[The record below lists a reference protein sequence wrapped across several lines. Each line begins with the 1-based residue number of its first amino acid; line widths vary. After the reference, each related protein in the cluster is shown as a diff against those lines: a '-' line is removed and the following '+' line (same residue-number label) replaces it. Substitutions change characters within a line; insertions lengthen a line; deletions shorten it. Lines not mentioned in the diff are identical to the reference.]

1 MGLLLIALGVIM
13 LVSQI
18 LEISFIEHIIK
29 WWPIILILIGLEI
42 LLYIFLS
49 NQDAPKVKFDVFSII
64 IISILMMASVGVY
77 AVTGIMTSGDGVI
90 LVGPMFDSY
99 KNESKYTRTF
109 ELDAVSTN
117 LIIDNVVGNIS
128 IAKGDGDKIEVEANI
143 TIKNNDEEYA
153 AEIADSLIT
162 VAKEK
167 ELKISS
173 NSKEYSNKGKIGSI
187 QIDYSVKVPDSVNV
201 EVENKF
207 GDVSLT
213 DLAQSAKVN
222 NKNGKITVES
232 LGGDLIVNSS
242 FGEVK
247 VQDIKGKTQV
257 YSKNGDVIANN
268 CNKDITIESS
278 FGDIRI
284 DGVKGIVAI
293 TNSNGQTQGN
303 WINGDI
309 NVISKFGDVT
319 LTDVS
324 GNADV
329 DNANGEVSI
338 SNVGGYVKVS
348 NGFGNTR
355 VSNANKG
362 LVLNNTN
369 GDITVEANK
378 VIMQDVNIK
387 SKFGDILLK
396 LPAPQNGYFEANTK
410 FGDIENDFGLE
421 VNENMSTSSMKGTL
435 TDDKI
440 KFILN
445 SENGDIKL
453 EKIER

>member
-13 LVSQI
+13 MVSQI
-18 LEISFIEHIIK
+18 LEISLLEQILK
-29 WWPIILILIGLEI
+29 WWPIALIMIGLEI

-64 IISILMMASVGVY
+64 IISILMMVSVGVY
-77 AVTGIMTSGDGVI
+77 AVTGIMASGDGVI
-90 LVGPMFDSY
+90 LVGPMFESY
-99 KNESKYTRTF
+99 KNESKYRRTF

-117 LIIDNVVGNIS
+117 LIIDNAVGNIS

-187 QIDYSVKVPDSVNV
+187 QIDYYVKVPDSVNV

-247 VQDIKGKTQV
+247 VQDIQGKTQV

-284 DGVKGIVAI
+284 DGVRGIVAI

-303 WINGDI
+303 WIDGDI

-338 SNVGGYVKVS
+338 SNVGGNVKVS
-348 NGFGNTR
+348 NGFGNTK

-378 VIMQDVNIK
+378 VIIQDVNIK

-396 LPAPQNGYFEANTK
+396 LPAAQNGYFEANTK

-435 TDDKI
+435 ADDKI
-440 KFILN
+440 KFNLN
-445 SENGDIKL
+445 SENGDIKI
-453 EKIER
+453 EKVDS